1 MAKRSEFELIY
12 EAFGEF
18 LDRCISSNR
27 SLLWPS
33 DSIWTLEN
41 VREMKI
47 RLVDSPLL
55 GAGTSFEDK
64 LQQQLRGTDPVL
76 WKMIS
81 DIYFVYFLPSD
92 FISLG
97 KKRHDV
103 TWAAEQGG
111 FRELLDADSIWKA
124 QETGYTRTSMKYH
137 YKYAQFWLI
146 TLFAL
151 RVKEAGE
158 PERFLS
164 DPALMQSI
172 LDEILENLPLKTD
185 RAYDMRHA
193 ILYMT
198 FPDQYER
205 IISTRDKE
213 RIVEAYQS
221 ILEDVPNDVDQ
232 AILSI
237 RQRIPEVRDDID
249 LGFDFYIDLRDE
261 WRPKKLPPKVGREDV
276 EKEKAIKNGD
286 ATYDTDEREMLDSIL
301 AVLAHT
307 KNVVIYGPPGTG
319 KTFFAKKVAEV
330 LVKPET
336 GEGVS
341 QAVRLQEVAER
352 LTFHELVAL
361 GMFLRDSD
369 SKYSVPELEGLPIVE
384 ARLTVSPVKHP
395 KNQLWGYLQNHTS
408 PESLT
413 VKMARRSEPYLF
425 DKDTETRWFLTESGK
440 DYVQDNLSDELH
452 TLTSSERTGQ
462 DSRAFI
468 EWVTFHQSYSY
479 EEFIEGLRPI
489 TSEEDPGSVK
499 YDVTPG
505 AFKRIANRARV
516 DPENNYVMVID
527 EINRGNI
534 AKIFGELITLIEDD
548 KREGAENELSVAL
561 AYSPE
566 RKFSVPSNL
575 YIIGTMNTADR
586 SIALLD
592 VALRRRFAFVE
603 IMPSPKLLDHVVVE
617 STEGDI
623 DLGALLRK
631 LNSRIKSALDRD
643 HQVGHS
649 YFLKVVVAE
658 KKDQVN
664 ALEYVWNQ
672 QVFPLLQEYFFNKP
686 EILYEVL
693 APMYADSGI
702 SERDRITG
710 EAMYTFDTLTGENL
724 LFALAS
730 FASSQV

>member
-12 EAFGEF
+12 EAFGDF
-18 LDRCISSNR
+18 VDRCISSNR

-33 DSIWTLEN
+33 DSVWTLEN
-41 VREMKI
+41 VREMKR

-55 GAGTSFEDK
+55 GAETGFEDK
-64 LQQQLRGTDPVL
+64 LQEQLRGADPVL

-81 DIYFVYFLPSD
+81 DIYFVYFLPSG
-92 FISLG
+92 FIRLE

-111 FRELLDADSIWKA
+111 FRAPLDAVSIWEA
-124 QETGYTRTSMKYH
+124 QEAGYTRTSMKYH
-137 YKYAQFWLI
+137 SKYAQFWLI

-151 RVKEAGE
+151 RVKETDD
-158 PERFLS
+158 PERILS
-164 DPALMQSI
+164 DPAVMQLL
-172 LDEILENLPLKTD
+172 LDEMLENLPQKTD

-232 AILSI
+232 AIRSI
-237 RQRIPEVRDDID
+237 RQRLPEVREDID
-249 LGFDFYIDLRDE
+249 PGFDFYIDLRDE
-261 WRPKKLPPKVGREDV
+261 WRPKKLPPKVGKEDI
-276 EKEKAIKNGD
+276 EKVKVIKNGD
-286 ATYDTDEREMLDSIL
+286 APYDAEAREMLDSIL
-301 AVLAHT
+301 AVLSHT
-307 KNVVIYGPPGTG
+307 KNIIIYGPPGTG

-330 LVKPET
+330 LVRPKE
-336 GEGVS
+336 GEGMS

-352 LTFHELVAL
+352 LTFHESVAL
-361 GMFLRDSD
+361 GMFLREPEA
-369 SKYSVPELEGLPIVE
+369 KYSVPELEVLPIVE
-384 ARLTVSPVKHP
+384 ARFTVSPVKHP
-395 KNQLWGYLQNHTS
+395 KNQIWGYLQNHTS

-413 VKMARRSEPYLF
+413 VKMTRRSEPYLF
-425 DKDTETRWFLTESGK
+425 DKDTESRWFLTESGK
-440 DYVQDNLSDELH
+440 EYVRENLSDELH
-452 TLTSSERTGQ
+452 TLTADDQTGQ

-548 KREGAENELSVAL
+548 KREGAENELSIAL

-575 YIIGTMNTADR
+575 YILGTMNTADR

-592 VALRRRFAFVE
+592 VALRRRFAFME
-603 IMPSPKLLDHVVVE
+603 LMPSPKLLDHEVVE
-617 STEGDI
+617 SSEGDI
-623 DLGALLRK
+623 DLGVLLRK
-631 LNSRIKSALDRD
+631 LNSRIESALDRD
-643 HQVGHS
+643 HQIGHS
-649 YFLKVVVAE
+649 YFLKVAVAE
-658 KKDQVN
+658 KKDQ
-664 ALEYVWNQ
+664 ADTLEYVWNQ

-686 EILYEVL
+686 EVLYEVL
-693 APMYADSGI
+693 APMYADSGM
-702 SERDRITG
+702 SERDRIMG
-710 EAMYTFDTLTGENL
+710 EAMYSFETLTGEDL

-730 FASSQV
+730 LASSQV